1 MKKIKLFIEHQYDF
15 ELLGLVS
22 SVKDYKMAWL
32 INQALGVK
40 LIKTDEFEPEFI
52 HQPQLKISRYLEE
65 KDHGF
70 VQLLKNRSLTER
82 GNALYLIPE
91 LKMFDYFLLIQ
102 DQTFELDINTY
113 IERLSEVRYI
123 QSAVKLD
130 ISKIKSKEN
139 LLTY

>member
-1 MKKIKLFIEHQYDF
+1 MKKIKLFVEHQYDF

-32 INQALGVK
+32 INHSLRLKLVK
-40 LIKTDEFEPEFI
+40 ISDFEPEFI
-52 HQPQLKISRYLEE
+52 HQPQLKISQFLEE

-70 VQLLKNRSLTER
+70 IQLLKNRSLSEG

-102 DQTFELDINTY
+102 DQTFELDINAY
-113 IERLSEVRYI
+113 IERLS
-123 QSAVKLD
+123 AK
-130 ISKIKSKEN
+130 
-139 LLTY
+139 

>member
-1 MKKIKLFIEHQYDF
+1 MKKIKLFVEHQFDF

-22 SVKDYKMAWL
+22 PVKDYKMAWL

-40 LIKTDEFEPEFI
+40 LIKINDFEPEFL
-52 HQPQLKISRYLEE
+52 HQPQLKISQFLEE
-65 KDHGF
+65 KEHGF
-70 VQLLKNRSLTER
+70 VQLMKNRSHSDD
-82 GNALYLIPE
+82 GNALYLVPE

-102 DQTFELDINTY
+102 DQTFELDINVY
-113 IERLSEVRYI
+113 IERLSQIRYI

-130 ISKIKSKEN
+130 INKLKSKEN